1 MKPFHAPKKPERTP
15 ASQERQGTKNVK
27 SAIRQD
33 DTKGYRDARKW
44 VKDQR
49 RQERKNGDG

>member
-33 DTKGYRDARKW
+33 DTRGYRQERQRD
-44 VKDQR
+44 KDR
-49 RQERKNGDG
+49 ERERRKNGDG